1 MVKKILRRFW
11 PLLVVWGAMQLAVR
25 VAGIVLARRRNTG
38 DEFASVIRRVVV
50 QRGMELR
57 PRSVALRR
65 LEVDAAMAGVEI
77 DLSGIPGKVPGGI
90 DVDVRALM
98 AGVDV
103 WVPEGWTV
111 SWQSSGVGGIG
122 PARKR
127 PVQQAESPDDADVR
141 VQAKLLMAGVGLSG
155 SNT

>member
-1 MVKKILRRFW
+1 MVKKVLRRFW
-11 PLLVVWGAMQLAVR
+11 PVLVIWGALQLALR
-25 VAGIVLARRRNTG
+25 VAGIVLAKRRNTG

-57 PRSVALRR
+57 PRSTALRR

-77 DLSGIPGKVPGGI
+77 DLSGVPGKVPGGI
-90 DVDVRALM
+90 DVEIRALM

-103 WVPEGWTV
+103 AVPEGWSV
-111 SWQSSGVGGIG
+111 DWQGSGPGGIG

-127 PVQQAESPDDADVR
+127 PVQKAESPDDADVR
-141 VQAKLLMAGVGLSG
+141 VHARLLFAGVGLSG
-155 SNT
+155 PKA